1 MSLTETS
8 CELQLE
14 FYQHAT
20 TQWPLVLEAK
30 GWQDK
35 YRLLMLLGKAM
46 PALEPAFKP
55 ESAKVDGCETE
66 AWLLLMQGANWQQ
79 ATLVTTF
86 NPTEPCWF
94 SFETEPRVIKGV
106 VALLLCELQ
115 GQVPTAAWAFALETR
130 LNQLNVAQ
138 GISPSRSNGLH
149 AVIRKITAAL
159 PK

>member
-8 CELQLE
+8 LQLQLE

-30 GWQDK
+30 SWQDK

-46 PALEPAFKP
+46 PALEPQLQP
-55 ESAKVDGCETE
+55 ESAKVDGCETD
-66 AWLLLMQGANWQQ
+66 AWLLLLQGASWQQ
-79 ATLVTTF
+79 APFVTEF

-94 SFETEPRVIKGV
+94 SFDTEPRLIKGV
-106 VALLLCELQ
+106 VALLLCEFQ

-149 AVIRKITAAL
+149 AVIRKIAAAL